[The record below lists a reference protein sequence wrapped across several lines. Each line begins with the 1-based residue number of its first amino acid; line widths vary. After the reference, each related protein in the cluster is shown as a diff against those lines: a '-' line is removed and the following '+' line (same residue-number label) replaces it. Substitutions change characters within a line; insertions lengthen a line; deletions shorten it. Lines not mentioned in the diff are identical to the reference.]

1 MTGEITLRGHVL
13 PIGGLKEK
21 MLAAHRAG
29 IKTVLVPKEN
39 VRDLET
45 LPEHVRKDI
54 EIVPVES
61 MDDVL
66 ARALV
71 RPCAPAVVKR
81 GKPKASMKQ
90 PPQRRSAAE
99 GAR

>member
-1 MTGEITLRGHVL
+1 
-13 PIGGLKEK
+13 

-39 VRDLET
+39 LRDLET

-54 EIVPVES
+54 DIVPVES

-66 ARALV
+66 GRALV
-71 RPCAPAVVKR
+71 RECGPKVAKRKPAAMKAP
-81 GKPKASMKQ
+81 S
-90 PPQRRSAAE
+90 QRRTAAE
-99 GAR
+99 AR